1 MAAAAAASGAEPK
14 DEEPLLSIAANKV
27 LVGQDYGLPPQS
39 FVAFEMKAGRRVS
52 HLVMEINEN
61 AKFAVLE
68 DEGEVLCISCSNSN
82 IGSPWNDDEAGR
94 AWELLM
100 KSFDAGHE
108 VVASGLVL
116 DTRNMDPHVQ
126 RAIAFI
132 GEVNLSRRGRV
143 LPVRRLVVQRSA
155 ARAILPWAE
164 ELDAEDEF

>member
-27 LVGQDYGLPPQS
+27 LVEPGIGLPPQNL
-39 FVAFEMKAGRRVS
+39 VAFEMKAGRRVS

-68 DEGEVLCISCSNSN
+68 DEGEVLCISYSSSSHWSNV
-82 IGSPWNDDEAGR
+82 EAGR

-155 ARAILPWAE
+155 ARAILPRAE